1 MAKTKKVLAFLLAA
15 MMMSAA
21 FTACGDSE
29 DSSKE
34 SSSKAESSEE
44 SVEESSE
51 EESSETSDEA
61 SDEESTPQQV
71 PQGDFEEAVAAQS
84 GEAYLSMVDSQWWLQ
99 YTGSDM
105 DYLCYDAGVVPI
117 TGNGEY
123 TVSVTCDT
131 DAARYDTTGDVNG
144 DLVAS
149 GTAFMAV
156 QIMDGATA
164 TPNAVI
170 EVTSVKID
178 GTEIPLTKKSY
189 TNTEETEINGEKHN
203 NIRSNIY
210 NQWVSDDKIG
220 TEITDAR
227 SAEGN
232 ISDLADKSAYS
243 ATILDPSAIGDW
255 KTVEVTFN
263 ITGM

>member
-1 MAKTKKVLAFLLAA
+1 MMAKTKKVLAFLLAA

-44 SVEESSE
+44 SSE

-61 SDEESTPQQV
+61 SDAESTPQQV
-71 PQGDFEEAVAAQS
+71 PQGDFEEAVAVKS
-84 GEAYLSMVDSQWWLQ
+84 GEAYLSMVDSQWRLQ
-99 YTGSDM
+99 YTGSDS

-131 DAARYDTTGDVNG
+131 DAARFNTTGDVNG

-170 EVTSVKID
+170 EVTSVKTD
-178 GTEIPLTKKSY
+178 GTEVPLTKKSY

-210 NQWVSDDKIG
+210 NQWASDDKIA
-220 TEITDAR
+220 DAR

>member
-1 MAKTKKVLAFLLAA
+1 MAKTKKILAFLLAA

-29 DSSKE
+29 ESSD
-34 SSSKAESSEE
+34 SSSK
-44 SVEESSE
+44 EESSE
-51 EESSETSDEA
+51 EESSDESSEDSSSDEA
-61 SDEESTPQQV
+61 SETSAAQV
-71 PQGDFEEAVAAQS
+71 PASDFEEAVVPQA
-84 GEAYLSMVDSQWWLQ
+84 GDAYLSMVDGQWWLQ
-99 YTGSDM
+99 YTGSDT

-117 TGNGEY
+117 TGNGSY

-131 DAARYDTTGDVNG
+131 DAARYDTTGDING
-144 DLVAS
+144 ELVAS
-149 GTAFMAV
+149 GTQFMAV
-156 QIMDGATA
+156 QIMDGAEA

-170 EVTSVKID
+170 EVTSVKVD

-189 TNTEETEINGEKHN
+189 TNTEDTEINEVTHT

-220 TEITDAR
+220 TEVSDAR

-232 ISDLADKSAYS
+232 IADLADKSAYS
-243 ATILDPSAIGDW
+243 ATILDPSAIGEW
-255 KTVEVTFN
+255 STVEVTFN
-263 ITGM
+263 ITGME

>member
-1 MAKTKKVLAFLLAA
+1 MMAKTKKVLAFLLAA

-29 DSSKE
+29 DGSKE
-34 SSSKAESSEE
+34 SSSKAESSE
-44 SVEESSE
+44 
-51 EESSETSDEA
+51 TSDEA
-61 SDEESTPQQV
+61 SDAESTPQQV
-71 PQGDFEEAVAAQS
+71 PQGDFEEAVAVKS
-84 GEAYLSMVDSQWWLQ
+84 GEAYLSMVDSQWRLQ
-99 YTGSDM
+99 YTGSDS

-131 DAARYDTTGDVNG
+131 DAARFDTTGDVNG

-178 GTEIPLTKKSY
+178 GTEVPLTKKSY

-210 NQWVSDDKIG
+210 NQWASDDKIA
-220 TEITDAR
+220 DAR